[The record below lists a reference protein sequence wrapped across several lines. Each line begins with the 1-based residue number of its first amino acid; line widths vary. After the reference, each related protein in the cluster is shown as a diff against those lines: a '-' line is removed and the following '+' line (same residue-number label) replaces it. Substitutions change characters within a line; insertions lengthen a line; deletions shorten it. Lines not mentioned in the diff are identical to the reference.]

1 MVKKQNLMKTL
12 FVVAAMAVFVA
23 LAAPM
28 AFADEGAEGAAAA
41 ASTGLSIGD
50 GLRALGLALGAGIA
64 MAGSAL
70 ATGRAQASIG
80 AGGTGALAEKPELF
94 GNIFIL
100 VALPETIVVFGLVIA
115 FMLLGQI

>member
-28 AFADEGAEGAAAA
+28 AFAADEPAAAGAAA
-41 ASTGLSIGD
+41 TGLTIGD